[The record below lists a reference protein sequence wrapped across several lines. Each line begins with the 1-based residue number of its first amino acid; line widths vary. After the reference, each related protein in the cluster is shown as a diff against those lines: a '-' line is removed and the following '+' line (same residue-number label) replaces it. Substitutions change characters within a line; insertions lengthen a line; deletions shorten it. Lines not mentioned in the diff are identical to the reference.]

1 MFVKISKGSGFRGL
15 LNYLIYDSQNK
26 QNPDRG
32 TIIGGNLDGTT
43 PRELSVGYGSFRRLR
58 PTLKKPVAHFSIS
71 LPPNERKLSDEEF
84 SAIAES
90 FLQRMEFKDCPFS
103 VIRHEDTE
111 HQHIHIVAS
120 RINCRGETITD
131 KQDFQRAKNIAR
143 QLEEVFNLTLLQQEP
158 MEDKM
163 QPKQQKQIIEAIYCA
178 DDDLTDK
185 KRRDY
190 KRRILEEH
198 YQFEIGSV
206 LLDDLLYVKRVH
218 NILIITTTSKGTIT
232 DKGDEISAQ
241 NLEPDDSAK
250 KIIALAKLKGWQS
263 ITLMGSDSFIAAAM
277 IEAIR
282 NGIEVIPT
290 SDHQRQML
298 EEAKRKHLAE
308 LELEQSSNQPTSHDI
323 TQNVALRLHKFRSD
337 RNSEKPNEDINKTPR
352 LGR

>member
-1 MFVKISKGSGFRGL
+1 M
-15 LNYLIYDSQNK
+15 LNYLVYDSKKK

-32 TIIGGNLDGTT
+32 TVIGGNLDGTS
-43 PRELSVGYGSFRRLR
+43 PRKLAAGYGAFRRLR

-71 LPPNERKLSDEEF
+71 LPPIERRLTNEEF

-120 RINCRGETITD
+120 RINCRGETVTD
-131 KQDFQRAKNIAR
+131 RQDFQRAKNIAR
-143 QLEEVFNLTLLQQEP
+143 QLEEEFNLTPLQQEP
-158 MEDKM
+158 KEDKM
-163 QPKQQKQIIEAIYCA
+163 QHTQNRQPTESICCA
-178 DDDLTDK
+178 DEDLTDK

-190 KRRILEEH
+190 KRRILEQH

-218 NILIITTTSKGTIT
+218 NFLIITTTSKGTIT

-241 NLEPDDSAK
+241 NLDPEDSAK

-263 ITLMGSDSFIAAAM
+263 ITLTGSDHFLAAAM
-277 IEAIR
+277 LEAIR
-282 NGIEVIPT
+282 NGMEVIPT
-290 SDHQRQML
+290 NEHQRQIL
-298 EEAKRKHLAE
+298 EEAKRKYLAE
-308 LELEQSSNQPTSHDI
+308 LEAMQSSNQHTSHDI
-323 TQNVALRLHKFRSD
+323 TQNVGLRLHKFRSD
-337 RNSEKPNEDINKTPR
+337 RNPDKPNNDINKTPKM
-352 LGR
+352 GR